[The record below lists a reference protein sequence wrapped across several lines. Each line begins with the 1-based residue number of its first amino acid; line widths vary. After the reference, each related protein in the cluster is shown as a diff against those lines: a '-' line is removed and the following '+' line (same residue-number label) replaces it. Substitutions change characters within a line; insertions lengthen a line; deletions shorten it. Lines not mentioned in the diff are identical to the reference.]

1 MTRIEL
7 YHQKKSR
14 QFTWKR
20 PFFFILTCIILTV
33 GFFVFRHYYQS
44 TIKIESPEE
53 DVGSQVV
60 IHLPD
65 GKELF
70 TYKNYIYEKDG
81 RTFYKGDRNI
91 IDVTGGKVIYEKW
104 E

>member
-7 YHQKKSR
+7 YHQKTK
-14 QFTWKR
+14 QFSWKR
-20 PFFFILTCIILTV
+20 PFFFILTLMVLTV
-33 GFFVFRHYYQS
+33 AFYMFLHFYQS

-53 DVGSQVV
+53 NVGSQVV

-65 GKELF
+65 GKQLY
-70 TYKNYIYEKDG
+70 TYENYIFEKDG
-81 RTFYKGDRNI
+81 RTYYKGERNT
-91 IDVTGGKVIYEKW
+91 IDVTGGTVTYENW

>member
-1 MTRIEL
+1 
-7 YHQKKSR
+7 KSN
-14 QFTWKR
+14 QYSWKR
-20 PFFFILTCIILTV
+20 PFFFILTLMILTV
-33 GFFVFRHYYQS
+33 GFFVFKHFYQS

-53 DVGSQVV
+53 NVGSQVV

-70 TYKNYIYEKDG
+70 TYENYIFEKDG
-81 RTFYKGDRNI
+81 RTYYKGERNT
-91 IDVTGGKVIYEKW
+91 IDVTGGTVTYENW